1 MLVFMN
7 NNARPH
13 RSRAVTA
20 YLQREAVTSL
30 SLPAMSSDFNPMKH
44 VCDTLGRRVQ
54 AVEPHV
60 QNLRHVWDT
69 DLYKFNSLF
78 SDPLN

>member
-1 MLVFMN
+1 MN
-7 NNARPH
+7 DNARPH

-30 SLPAMSSDFNPMKH
+30 SWPAMSSDFNPMKY

-54 AVEPHV
+54 L
-60 QNLRHVWDT
+60 NLM
-69 DLYKFNSLF
+69 YKTYVMMKFCFELTQVVV
-78 SDPLN
+78 